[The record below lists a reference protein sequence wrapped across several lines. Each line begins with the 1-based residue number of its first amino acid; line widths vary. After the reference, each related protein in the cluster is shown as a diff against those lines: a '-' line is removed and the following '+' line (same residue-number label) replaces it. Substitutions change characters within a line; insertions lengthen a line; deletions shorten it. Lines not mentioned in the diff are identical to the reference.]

1 MKIEKMIEEA
11 KKLDSS
17 FPREAMKKMPEPSL
31 VNVLLEIENTIRHV
45 SALYA
50 KTTEEAEKRKE
61 LKRIIV
67 EAETRAMSILVIL
80 RNRK

>member
-31 VNVLLEIENTIRHV
+31 VNVLLEIENTIRTV
-45 SALYA
+45 SALYTKA
-50 KTTEEAEKRKE
+50 TEEADKRKE
-61 LKRIIV
+61 LKRIIT